1 MKKNE
6 PAVLIVD
13 DDEKIVFAFLGL
25 FKGEGFRCMVAHDG
39 EEAVEKVA
47 SEAPQIVFMDITM
60 PRLDGLEA
68 LRRIKEINPSIPVIL
83 ITGVGTMQTAI
94 KAIQL
99 GAFDYLTKPLD
110 VAKVRASARK
120 AMASINAR
128 PSDGGQAVPHSA
140 QGSDRYEIIGNSS
153 LMQEVYKLIGSISV
167 TPNHTSVLIQG
178 ESGTGK
184 ELVARAIHANG
195 KFAAEPFIAIN
206 CTALPEALLESEL
219 FGHEKGAFTG
229 AVERKLGKFELAGQ
243 GSIFLDEIG
252 NLSLQLQQKLLRVLQ
267 EREFERVGGNVPLKV
282 DARFIAATNLQLEEG
297 LRNRTFRE
305 DLFFRLNV
313 AKVQLPPLRD
323 RREDI
328 PLLANYFLRKY
339 NERHKSSIKGFS
351 EEAYQF
357 LLGYHYPGN
366 VRELENM
373 IERAVMLTKGDVIM
387 ADTLG
392 ETHTASAGSGEW
404 AAPSGQPFSV
414 ARNHA
419 LELFEREYVTAML
432 REHQGNVSAAANA
445 SGMTRQNFQRLMVKH
460 GISASEYRPPRASI
474 K

>member
-1 MKKNE
+1 MKKND
-6 PAVLIVD
+6 PTVLIVD

-25 FKGEGFRCMVAHDG
+25 FKGEGYRCLVARDG
-39 EEAVEKVA
+39 QEAVDKVA
-47 SEAPQIVFMDITM
+47 SDAPQIVFMDITM

-120 AMASINAR
+120 AMASVNAK
-128 PSDGGQAVPHSA
+128 PSAGGQTFQFNTQVI
-140 QGSDRYEIIGNSS
+140 DRYEIIGNSS
-153 LMQEVYKLIGSISV
+153 QMQEVYKLIGSISV

-195 KFAAEPFIAIN
+195 RFAGEPFIAIN

-229 AVERKLGKFELAGQ
+229 AVDRKLGKFELAGQ

-267 EREFERVGGNVPLKV
+267 EREFERVGGNIPLHV
-282 DARFIAATNLQLEEG
+282 EARFIAATNLQLEEG
-297 LRNRTFRE
+297 IRNRTFRE

-328 PLLANYFLRKY
+328 PVLANYFLMKY

-351 EEAYQF
+351 EEALEY
-357 LLGYHYPGN
+357 LLAYSYPGN

-373 IERAVMLTKGDVIM
+373 IERAVMLTKSDLIL

-392 ETHTASAGSGEW
+392 EAHIPAAGGDESPRVSGERFS
-404 AAPSGQPFSV
+404 AAR
-414 ARNHA
+414 AHA
-419 LELFEREYVTAML
+419 LDVFERNYITAML
-432 REHQGNVSAAANA
+432 REHHGNVSAAASA
-445 SGMTRQNFQRLMVKH
+445 SGMTRQNFQRLMIKH
-460 GISASEYRPPRASI
+460 SISATDFRPTRSSA